1 MNTKVKGFAAGVLAA
16 VFYGTN
22 PLGSLPL
29 YADGITPGNVLFYR
43 YGLAAL
49 CFALWLL
56 ARGKSLKIGWGYA
69 IKFAVLGSLFALSS
83 ITLYVSFKYMSA
95 GIASTILFSYP
106 IMTALLMVM
115 FFHERLTLTTTA
127 SILLA
132 VTGIGLLYHGGGD
145 DGGRVSTAGMMLV
158 LMSSLLYALYIVY
171 VKQFRAD
178 IGPVKF
184 TFWVV
189 AFGWVA
195 IMGYMAVAREPLQ
208 VLHTGRQWLWA
219 VQLALLPTVLS
230 LFFIN
235 VAIKSIGSTPTAI
248 LGAFEPVTAVVI
260 SCLCFGEAFT
270 LRLCCGI
277 VLILVAVILIIV
289 RKSPQ

>member
-1 MNTKVKGFAAGVLAA
+1 MNTKVKGFGAGVLAA

-43 YGLAAL
+43 YGLAAV

-56 ARGKSLKIGWGYA
+56 ARGQSLKIGWGYA

-106 IMTALLMVM
+106 IMTALLMVL
-115 FFHERLTLTTTA
+115 FYYERLTLATVA
-127 SILLA
+127 SISLA

-145 DGGRVSTAGMMLV
+145 DGGKVSTAGMMLV
-158 LMSSLLYALYIVY
+158 LMSSLLFALYIVY

-178 IGPVKF
+178 IGPMKF

-189 AFGWVA
+189 LFGWLTIMVYMIVA
-195 IMGYMAVAREPLQ
+195 SEPLQ
-208 VLHTGRQWLWA
+208 VLQSGTQWLWA
-219 VQLALLPTVLS
+219 LQLALLPTVLS
-230 LFFIN
+230 LFFVN

-248 LGAFEPVTAVVI
+248 LGAFEPVTAVVV
-260 SCLCFGEAFT
+260 SCLCFGEPFT
-270 LRLCCGI
+270 LRLAVGI
-277 VLILVAVILIIV
+277 VLILAAVILIII
-289 RKSPQ
+289 RRPS

>member
-1 MNTKVKGFAAGVLAA
+1 MNTKVKGFGAGVLAA
-16 VFYGTN
+16 IFYGTN

-29 YADGITPGNVLFYR
+29 YADSITPGNVLFYR
-43 YGLAAL
+43 YGLAAV

-56 ARGKSLKIGWGYA
+56 ARGQSLKIGWGYA

-106 IMTALLMVM
+106 IMTALLMVL
-115 FFHERLTLTTTA
+115 FYHERVTLTTVA
-127 SILLA
+127 SISLA

-145 DGGRVSTAGMMLV
+145 DGGKVSTAGMMLV
-158 LMSSLLYALYIVY
+158 LMSSLLFALYIVY

-178 IGPVKF
+178 IGPMKF

-189 AFGWVA
+189 LFGWLTIMVYMIVA
-195 IMGYMAVAREPLQ
+195 NEPLQ
-208 VLHTGRQWLWA
+208 VLQTGTQWLWA
-219 VQLALLPTVLS
+219 LQLALLPTVLS

-235 VAIKSIGSTPTAI
+235 VAIKSIGGTPTAI
-248 LGAFEPVTAVVI
+248 LGAFEPVTAVVV
-260 SCLCFGEAFT
+260 SCLCFGEPFT
-270 LRLCCGI
+270 LRLAVGI
-277 VLILVAVILIIV
+277 VLILAAVILIII
-289 RKSPQ
+289 RRPS

>member
-1 MNTKVKGFAAGVLAA
+1 MNTKVKGFGAGVLAA

-43 YGLAAL
+43 YGLAAV

-56 ARGKSLKIGWGYA
+56 ARGQSLKIGWGYA

-106 IMTALLMVM
+106 IMTALLMVL
-115 FFHERLTLTTTA
+115 FYRERLTLATVA
-127 SILLA
+127 SISLA

-145 DGGRVSTAGMMLV
+145 DGGKVSTAGMMLV
-158 LMSSLLYALYIVY
+158 LMSSLLFALYIVY

-178 IGPVKF
+178 IGPMKF

-189 AFGWVA
+189 LFGWLTIMVYMIVA
-195 IMGYMAVAREPLQ
+195 SEPLQ
-208 VLHTGRQWLWA
+208 VLQSGTQWLWA
-219 VQLALLPTVLS
+219 LQLALLPTVFS

-248 LGAFEPVTAVVI
+248 LGAFEPVTAVVV
-260 SCLCFGEAFT
+260 SCLCFGEPFT
-270 LRLCCGI
+270 LRLAVGI
-277 VLILVAVILIIV
+277 VLILAAVILIII
-289 RKSPQ
+289 RRPS

>member
-1 MNTKVKGFAAGVLAA
+1 MNTKVKGFGAGVLAA

-43 YGLAAL
+43 YGLAAV

-56 ARGKSLKIGWGYA
+56 ARGQSLKIGWGYA

-106 IMTALLMVM
+106 IMTALLMVL
-115 FFHERLTLTTTA
+115 FYHERVTLTTVA
-127 SILLA
+127 SISLA
-132 VTGIGLLYHGGGD
+132 VTGIGLLHHGGGD

-158 LMSSLLYALYIVY
+158 LMSSLLFALYIVY

-178 IGPVKF
+178 IGPMKF

-189 AFGWVA
+189 LFGWLA
-195 IMGYMAVAREPLQ
+195 IMIYMIVANEPLQ
-208 VLHTGRQWLWA
+208 VLQTGTQWLWA
-219 VQLALLPTVLS
+219 LQLALLPTVLS

-248 LGAFEPVTAVVI
+248 LGAFEPVTAVVV
-260 SCLCFGEAFT
+260 SCLCFGEPFT
-270 LRLCCGI
+270 LRLAVGI
-277 VLILVAVILIIV
+277 VLILVAVILIII
-289 RKSPQ
+289 RRPS

>member
-1 MNTKVKGFAAGVLAA
+1 MNTKVKGFGAGVLAA

-43 YGLAAL
+43 YGLAAV

-56 ARGKSLKIGWGYA
+56 ARGQSLKIGWGYA

-106 IMTALLMVM
+106 IMTALLMVL
-115 FFHERLTLTTTA
+115 FYHERLTLTTVA
-127 SILLA
+127 SISLA

-158 LMSSLLYALYIVY
+158 LMSSLLFALYIVY

-178 IGPVKF
+178 IGPMKF

-189 AFGWVA
+189 LFGWLTIMVYMIVA
-195 IMGYMAVAREPLQ
+195 SEPLQ
-208 VLHTGRQWLWA
+208 VLQSGTQWLWA
-219 VQLALLPTVLS
+219 LQLALLPTVLS
-230 LFFIN
+230 LFFFKFG
-235 VAIKSIGSTPTAI
+235 IKNIGSTPTAKQ
-248 LGAFEPVTAVVI
+248 GAFEPVTAVVV
-260 SCLCFGEAFT
+260 SCLCFGEPFT
-270 LRLCCGI
+270 LRLAVGI
-277 VLILVAVILIIV
+277 VLILAAVILIII
-289 RKSPQ
+289 RRPS

>member
-1 MNTKVKGFAAGVLAA
+1 MNTKVKGFGAGVLAA

-43 YGLAAL
+43 YGLAAV

-56 ARGKSLKIGWGYA
+56 ARGQSLKIGWGYA

-83 ITLYVSFKYMSA
+83 IKLYVSFKYMSA

-106 IMTALLMVM
+106 IMTALLMVL
-115 FFHERLTLTTTA
+115 FYHERLTLTTVA
-127 SILLA
+127 SISLA

-158 LMSSLLYALYIVY
+158 LMSSLLFALYIVY

-178 IGPVKF
+178 IGPMKF

-189 AFGWVA
+189 LFGWLTIMVYMIVA
-195 IMGYMAVAREPLQ
+195 SEPLQ
-208 VLHTGRQWLWA
+208 VLQSGTQWLWA
-219 VQLALLPTVLS
+219 LQLALLPTVLS

-235 VAIKSIGSTPTAI
+235 VSIKSNGSTPTAI
-248 LGAFEPVTAVVI
+248 L
-260 SCLCFGEAFT
+260 
-270 LRLCCGI
+270 
-277 VLILVAVILIIV
+277 
-289 RKSPQ
+289 

>member
-1 MNTKVKGFAAGVLAA
+1 MNTKVKGFGAGVLAA

-43 YGLAAL
+43 YGLAAV

-56 ARGKSLKIGWGYA
+56 ARGQSLKIGWGYA

-106 IMTALLMVM
+106 IMTALLMVL
-115 FFHERLTLTTTA
+115 FYHERLTLTTVA
-127 SILLA
+127 SISLT

-158 LMSSLLYALYIVY
+158 LMSSLLFALYIVY

-178 IGPVKF
+178 IGPMKF

-189 AFGWVA
+189 LFGWLTIMVYMIVA
-195 IMGYMAVAREPLQ
+195 SEPLQ
-208 VLHTGRQWLWA
+208 VLQSGTQWLWA
-219 VQLALLPTVLS
+219 LQLALLPTVLS

-248 LGAFEPVTAVVI
+248 LGAFEPVTAVVV
-260 SCLCFGEAFT
+260 SCLCLGELFP
-270 LRLCCGI
+270 LRLAVGI
-277 VLILVAVILIIV
+277 VLILVAVILIII
-289 RKSPQ
+289 RRPS

>member
-16 VFYGTN
+16 IFYGTN

-29 YADGITPGNVLFYR
+29 YADSITPGNVLFYR
-43 YGLAAL
+43 YGLAAV

-56 ARGKSLKIGWGYA
+56 ARGQSLKIGWGYA

-106 IMTALLMVM
+106 IMTALFMVL
-115 FFHERLTLTTTA
+115 FYHERVTLTTVA
-127 SILLA
+127 AISLA

-158 LMSSLLYALYIVY
+158 LMSSLLFALYIVY

-178 IGPVKF
+178 IGPMKF

-189 AFGWVA
+189 LFGWLTIMVYMIVA
-195 IMGYMAVAREPLQ
+195 SEPLQ
-208 VLHTGRQWLWA
+208 VLQTGTQWLWA
-219 VQLALLPTVLS
+219 LQLALLPTVFS

-248 LGAFEPVTAVVI
+248 LGAFEPVTAVVV
-260 SCLCFGEAFT
+260 SCLCFGEPFT
-270 LRLCCGI
+270 LRLAVGI
-277 VLILVAVILIIV
+277 VLILAAVILIII
-289 RKSPQ
+289 RRPS

>member
-1 MNTKVKGFAAGVLAA
+1 MNTKVKGFGAGVLAA

-43 YGLAAL
+43 YGLAAV

-56 ARGKSLKIGWGYA
+56 ARGQSLKIGWGYA
-69 IKFAVLGSLFALSS
+69 IKFAVLGSLFVLSS

-106 IMTALLMVM
+106 IMTALLMVL
-115 FFHERLTLTTTA
+115 FYHERLTLATVA
-127 SILLA
+127 SISLA

-145 DGGRVSTAGMMLV
+145 DGGKVSTAGMMLV
-158 LMSSLLYALYIVY
+158 LMSSLLFALYIVY

-178 IGPVKF
+178 IGPMKF

-189 AFGWVA
+189 LFGWLTIMIYMIVA
-195 IMGYMAVAREPLQ
+195 SEPLQ
-208 VLHTGRQWLWA
+208 VLQSGTQWLWA
-219 VQLALLPTVLS
+219 LQLALLPTVLS

-235 VAIKSIGSTPTAI
+235 VSIKSIGSTPTAI
-248 LGAFEPVTAVVI
+248 LGAFEPVTAVVV
-260 SCLCFGEAFT
+260 SCLCFDEPFT
-270 LRLCCGI
+270 LRLAVGI
-277 VLILVAVILIIV
+277 MLILVAVILIII
-289 RKSPQ
+289 RRPS

>member
-16 VFYGTN
+16 IFYGTN

-29 YADGITPGNVLFYR
+29 YADSITPGNVLFYR
-43 YGLAAL
+43 YGLAAV

-56 ARGKSLKIGWGYA
+56 ARGQSLKIGWGYA

-106 IMTALLMVM
+106 IMTALLMVL
-115 FFHERLTLTTTA
+115 FYHERLTLATVV
-127 SILLA
+127 SISLA

-145 DGGRVSTAGMMLV
+145 DGGKVSTAGMMLV
-158 LMSSLLYALYIVY
+158 LMSSLLFALYIVY

-178 IGPVKF
+178 IGPMKF

-189 AFGWVA
+189 LFGWLTIMVYMIVA
-195 IMGYMAVAREPLQ
+195 NEPLQ
-208 VLHTGRQWLWA
+208 VLYMGTQWLWA
-219 VQLALLPTVLS
+219 LQLALLPTVLS

-248 LGAFEPVTAVVI
+248 LGAFEPVTAVVV
-260 SCLCFGEAFT
+260 SCLCFGEPFT
-270 LRLCCGI
+270 LRLAVGI
-277 VLILVAVILIIV
+277 VLILAAVILIII
-289 RKSPQ
+289 RRPS

>member
-1 MNTKVKGFAAGVLAA
+1 
-16 VFYGTN
+16 
-22 PLGSLPL
+22 
-29 YADGITPGNVLFYR
+29 
-43 YGLAAL
+43 
-49 CFALWLL
+49 
-56 ARGKSLKIGWGYA
+56 
-69 IKFAVLGSLFALSS
+69 
-83 ITLYVSFKYMSA
+83 MSA

-260 SCLCFGEAFT
+260 SCLCFDEAFT

-277 VLILVAVILIIV
+277 VLILAAVILIIV

>member
-1 MNTKVKGFAAGVLAA
+1 MNTKIKGFGAGVLAA

-43 YGLAAL
+43 YGLAAV
-49 CFALWLL
+49 CFALWLF
-56 ARGKSLKIGWGYA
+56 ARGQSLKIGWGYA

-106 IMTALLMVM
+106 IMTALLMVL
-115 FFHERLTLTTTA
+115 FYHERLTLTTVA
-127 SILLA
+127 SISLA

-158 LMSSLLYALYIVY
+158 LMSSLLFAFYIVY

-178 IGPVKF
+178 IGPMKF

-189 AFGWVA
+189 LFGWLTIMVYMIVA
-195 IMGYMAVAREPLQ
+195 SEPLQ
-208 VLHTGRQWLWA
+208 VLQSSTQWLWA
-219 VQLALLPTVLS
+219 LQLALLPTVLS

-248 LGAFEPVTAVVI
+248 LGAFEPVTAVVV
-260 SCLCFGEAFT
+260 SCLCFGEPFT
-270 LRLCCGI
+270 LRLAVGI
-277 VLILVAVILIIV
+277 VLILAAVILIII
-289 RKSPQ
+289 RRPS